1 MILPNVQPATPRT
14 NEGVAVAFR
23 ARRALRSYAIAPF
36 LRPLTRASERSALLQ
51 SLTRCPSTKRQPART
66 GIFYSDSP
74 PSNTIVCP
82 VT

>member
-1 MILPNVQPATPRT
+1 MILPNVQPVTPRR
-14 NEGVAVAFR
+14 NQGVAVATR

-51 SLTRCPSTKRQPART
+51 FLTRCPSLKASPHARA
-66 GIFYSDSP
+66 FYSDSP
-74 PSNTIVCP
+74 PSSTIVCP